1 MHHPRAAPRP
11 PLFAI
16 FAGLAMMPSPK
27 VRVLSP
33 KVGVSTQ
40 ALAQPAVGVL
50 GRRRAPRERRLG
62 ARKGACWTSVVGAR
76 ESPFPTLFCPLAQI
90 RLIAPASACASSES
104 LNMVTPHH
112 GQPKT
117 SGRLHS
123 CLNAELRSAPAFGFS
138 DCFFGLFAALLS
150 GGYSHPPASQLSC
163 GPIRASYMMY
173 MDG

>member
-1 MHHPRAAPRP
+1 MHHHAAAARP

-16 FAGLAMMPSPK
+16 FAGLAMMLSPK
-27 VRVLSP
+27 VGVLSP

-50 GRRRAPRERRLG
+50 CRRRAPRERRLG

-90 RLIAPASACASSES
+90 RLDSTCFCCAVCSER
-104 LNMVTPHH
+104 LNLVTPRH

-117 SGRLHS
+117 PGRLHS
-123 CLNAELRSAPAFGFS
+123 CLNAELQQRSGDPDFLTVFPGCLQRCVLVALATHQHQDCHPAPS
-138 DCFFGLFAALLS
+138 EL
-150 GGYSHPPASQLSC
+150 H
-163 GPIRASYMMY
+163 M
-173 MDG
+173 